1 MIQLENEH
9 LKVLIRPTGGEL
21 QSIVGKDTGTEY
33 LWQGDESIWTGRA
46 PNLFPFVGR
55 LFEKRYTLRGASY
68 DMTIH
73 GFAPKAEMAAEQL
86 GKNCCVLTLTDSE
99 ATRAI
104 YPYRFVYRVRYE
116 LKENRVC
123 VRYEVSNRSEEP
135 LYCALGGH
143 PGFRVPLE
151 EGLKFEDYEL
161 AFPKVSEPKRVL
173 FSERA
178 LVSGERTPYPLREG
192 TKIPLRHDLFDEDA
206 VVLAEAP
213 NSVSLSSPAGHRGVR
228 VSWEKMKYVGF
239 WHRPNYAAPY
249 VCIEPWSALP
259 GRDGVLEDLEQME
272 DRTVVSPG
280 EIYES
285 PFEIEIW

>member
-33 LWQGDESIWTGRA
+33 LWQGDENIWTGRA

-55 LFEKRYTLRGASY
+55 LFEKRYTLRGTSY

-73 GFAPKAEMAAEQL
+73 GFAPKAEMVAEQV
-86 GKNCCVLTLTDSE
+86 GENCCVLTLTDSE

-104 YPYRFVYRVRYE
+104 YPYRFVYRVLYE
-116 LKENRVC
+116 LQENRVC
-123 VRYEVSNRSEEP
+123 VRYEVCNRSEEP

-151 EGLKFEDYEL
+151 EGLQFEDYEL
-161 AFPKVSEPKRVL
+161 AFPKDSEPKRVL

-192 TKIPLRHDLFDEDA
+192 TKIPLHHDLFDEDA

-213 NSVSLSSPAGHRGVR
+213 SSVSLSSPAGRRGVR

-239 WHRPNYAAPY
+239 WHRPNCAAPY

-259 GRDGVLEDLEQME
+259 GRDGVLEDLEKME

-285 PFEIEIW
+285 PFEIEVW